1 VKLRAKILVGV
12 CWALLAAPGPEA
24 ARAAPQVV
32 PERLRT
38 LAAGA
43 GERSVWPELRRYA
56 SSRTDP
62 QERSLAYLC
71 LGYREYDAGEFEAA
85 AQDLGQAA
93 TPQFFLADY
102 AAYYAASAASKT
114 GNPAQAAA
122 LLRDF
127 ASNFPESQF
136 RLQAVELL
144 GQALIESQQQQAA
157 VQALTG
163 EPRVHQ
169 HANTSLVLAK
179 AYAATGDSA
188 QAAREFEQVYYAFPA
203 SPQAV
208 EAGAALAGLR
218 AHLGEEFPQPTEEIE
233 TARLELLFKA
243 SQVKEALQGYDG
255 LLAARPASAHAEEWR
270 LGRAR
275 CLVRLRRDSEA
286 ARELA
291 ASLSTPALN
300 AERLE
305 LKVEAAARDDNTAAT
320 LAALT
325 ELESL
330 DAHSPSYESALYTAG
345 NLFFRLED
353 WQNAGRQY
361 QTLVETFPQ
370 GGHAPEARWR
380 LVWCYYFGGEAE
392 QAGQALRAYLA
403 ESTRPSHTAAAI
415 YWLGRLEE
423 KQADLRDAQAL
434 YALLASRFPHSYYAD
449 QANARLKKL
458 PAGRSAGAPE
468 PTSLAMELAQKIPPR
483 GPSPV
488 PACGAEAGGET
499 LTPVRTLEALHL
511 EELAEQYARAMLAAR
526 PAQPEMHLYLS
537 KMEAAQGNVGAA
549 LFEAGRAAPDY
560 TSYEFSE
567 LPREIWTLLYPRS
580 YWTIVE
586 RQARA
591 NRLDP
596 YLVMGLI
603 RQESAFSPRATSA
616 ANARGLMQVLPKTAS
631 RSTRASRI
639 RSTGARLYDANY
651 NVRFG
656 CAYLRTLLKDFD
668 DQPELALA
676 AYNAGDYRVRTWQK
690 GYAFHDP
697 SEFLE
702 AIPFRETRGYVE
714 AVLRDAAIYRQMLGG
729 KAKFAACGR

>member
-1 VKLRAKILVGV
+1 MGF
-12 CWALLAAPGPEA
+12 CWTLLAAQAPGA
-24 ARAAPQVV
+24 ARAASQMV

-43 GERSVWPELRRYA
+43 GERTVWPELRRYA
-56 SSRTDP
+56 DSRTDP

-85 AQDLGQAA
+85 AQDLEQAT

-102 AAYYAASAASKT
+102 AAYYAASAASKDS
-114 GNPAQAAA
+114 NPTQAAA
-122 LLRDF
+122 VLRDF
-127 ASNFPESQF
+127 AANFPESQL
-136 RLQAVELL
+136 RVQAAELL
-144 GQALIESQQQQAA
+144 GQALIESQQPQAA

-169 HANTSLVLAK
+169 RANLSLVLAK
-179 AYAATGDSA
+179 AYAAAGDSA
-188 QAAREFEQVYYAFPA
+188 QAAREFEQIYYGFPA

-208 EAGAALAGLR
+208 EAGTALAGLR
-218 AHLGEEFPQPTEEIE
+218 ARLGAEFPQPTEEIE

-243 SQVKEALQGYDG
+243 SEVKEALQGYDG
-255 LLAARPASAHAEEWR
+255 LLASRPGSAHAEEWR

-275 CLVRLRRDSEA
+275 CLLRLRRQSEA
-286 ARELA
+286 EREL
-291 ASLSTPALN
+291 STTLSTPALN
-300 AERLE
+300 AERLD
-305 LKVEAAARDDNTAAT
+305 LKVEAAARDDNAAAT
-320 LAALT
+320 LAALR
-325 ELESL
+325 EIQGV
-330 DAHSPSYESALYTAG
+330 DARSPFYESALYTAG
-345 NLFFRLED
+345 NVFFRLED

-370 GGHAPEARWR
+370 GTHAPEARWR

-392 QAGQALRAYLA
+392 QAGQALQAYLA
-403 ESTRPSHTAAAI
+403 DSTQPSHTAAAI

-434 YALLASRFPHSYYAD
+434 YALLASRFPHSYYAE

-458 PAGRSAGAPE
+458 PARRSPGAPA
-468 PTSLAMELAQKIPPR
+468 PTSQAMELAQKIPPR
-483 GPSPV
+483 APSPV
-488 PACGAEAGGET
+488 PACGSEAGSEA
-499 LTPVRTLEALHL
+499 LAPVRALEALHL
-511 EELAEQYARAMLAAR
+511 AELAGQYARAMLAAR
-526 PAQPEMHLYLS
+526 PAQPVLHLYLS
-537 KMEAAQGNVGAA
+537 KLEAAQGNVGAA

-616 ANARGLMQVLPKTAS
+616 ADARGLMQVLPTTAS
-631 RSTRASRI
+631 RSTRASRV

-676 AYNAGDYRVRTWQK
+676 AYNAGDFRVRAWQK